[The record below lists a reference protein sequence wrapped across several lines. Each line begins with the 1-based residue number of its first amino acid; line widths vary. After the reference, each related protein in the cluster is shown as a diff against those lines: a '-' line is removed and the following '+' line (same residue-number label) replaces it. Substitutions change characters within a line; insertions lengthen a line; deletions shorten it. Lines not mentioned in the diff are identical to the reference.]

1 MHGRRNSQEGAGELD
16 GPGVDS
22 VSASVWWAIERVK
35 HTSQAYDYQEEGVQ
49 LEIIAAELPVLRN
62 FASFVPH
69 VQSRISLDISE

>member
-22 VSASVWWAIERVK
+22 VSASVLWAIKCMK

-49 LEIIAAELPVLRN
+49 LEIIAAKLPMLRN
-62 FASFVPH
+62 FASFIPH
-69 VQSRISLDISE
+69 VQSRILLDISE